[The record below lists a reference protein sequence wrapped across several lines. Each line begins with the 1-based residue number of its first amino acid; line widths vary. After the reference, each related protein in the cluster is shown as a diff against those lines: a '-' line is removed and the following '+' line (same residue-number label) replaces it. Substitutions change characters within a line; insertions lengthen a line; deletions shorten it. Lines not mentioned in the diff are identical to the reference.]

1 MISNLEGCKSPAA
14 SISSPIQAS
23 SKTFESRRRMQR
35 STDRKGRTRSHTFQP
50 PSFGLP
56 NLFHLLILLLLRE
69 IFFSKIYWW
78 KVISMT
84 RIRFYSRLRAQNRIL
99 ETYSV
104 GGGGEERKTEKKG
117 VEIRSPLNSPL
128 EFDPAKAEGWM
139 GAGGGEYIS
148 LESSR

>member
-1 MISNLEGCKSPAA
+1 
-14 SISSPIQAS
+14 
-23 SKTFESRRRMQR
+23 
-35 STDRKGRTRSHTFQP
+35 
-50 PSFGLP
+50 
-56 NLFHLLILLLLRE
+56 
-69 IFFSKIYWW
+69 
-78 KVISMT
+78 MT